1 MGDRIAYYK
10 NLRLGDFLRGPE
22 TLALEFDRMQFVPSV
37 WSNRKAPIERGANAA
52 YNVSCDGGMVIGYYD
67 SNETTR
73 SFHTRKLALLTSLAT
88 VCGFGSGNI
97 YTQAGVFAVIEDE
110 ATDATTAYAGVVG
123 ATLRVNDSAI
133 FAVSDVVY
141 VGGAGG
147 GEVLTIELITPAT
160 HTLTFTTTPVY
171 AHVAGDPVAHIL
183 WYLPNA
189 YCTEAPQ
196 IEGSEPGT
204 ATAAKS
210 LRFGFSSVSDPV
222 GDA

>member
-22 TLALEFDRMQFVPSV
+22 TLALEFDRMQFTPSV

-52 YNVSCDGGMVIGYYD
+52 YNVSLDGGMVIGYYD
-67 SNETTR
+67 ANETVR
-73 SFHTRKLALLTSLAT
+73 AFQSRKISLLTSLAT

-110 ATDATTAYAGVVG
+110 STDATTAYAGNVG
-123 ATLRVNDSAI
+123 ATLRVVDSTI
-133 FAVSDVVY
+133 FSVFDVVY
-141 VGGAGG
+141 VGGING
-147 GEVLTIELITPAT
+147 GEILTIEVITTAT
-160 HTLTFTTTPVY
+160 HTLTFSTTPLY
-171 AHVAGDPVAHIL
+171 AHLAGDPVAKVL

-196 IEGSEPGT
+196 IEGIEPGT
-204 ATAAKS
+204 STAAKS
-210 LRFGFSSVSDPV
+210 LRFGFSSASDPV
-222 GDA
+222 SQA